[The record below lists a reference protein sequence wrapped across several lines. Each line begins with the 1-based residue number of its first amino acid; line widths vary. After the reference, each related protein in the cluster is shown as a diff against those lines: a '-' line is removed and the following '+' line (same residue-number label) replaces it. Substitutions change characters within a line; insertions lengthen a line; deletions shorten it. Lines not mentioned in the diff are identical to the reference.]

1 MDEYRCTF
9 YSDFSVQITN
19 NIRYRPIDVK
29 YWGKYILT
37 DLKKLMDTFKGD
49 IYYKVK
55 FFVTSLFF
63 VQQFKV

>member
-19 NIRYRPIDVK
+19 NIRYRPINVK

-37 DLKKLMDTFKGD
+37 DLKKLMDTFK
-49 IYYKVK
+49 
-55 FFVTSLFF
+55 
-63 VQQFKV
+63 